1 MSPGALYRY
10 FNGKE
15 QLMMERF
22 TYIDRQ
28 AASGEEYGDIA
39 AVIKAAEQRMY
50 VDKKRYYMEHG
61 DRRNMR

>member
-1 MSPGALYRY
+1 
-10 FNGKE
+10 
-15 QLMMERF
+15 MMERF

-61 DRRNMR
+61 DRVICASVNIRKAAFPWQLF

>member
-1 MSPGALYRY
+1 
-10 FNGKE
+10 
-15 QLMMERF
+15 MMERF

-39 AVIKAAEQRMY
+39 AVIKAAEQKMY